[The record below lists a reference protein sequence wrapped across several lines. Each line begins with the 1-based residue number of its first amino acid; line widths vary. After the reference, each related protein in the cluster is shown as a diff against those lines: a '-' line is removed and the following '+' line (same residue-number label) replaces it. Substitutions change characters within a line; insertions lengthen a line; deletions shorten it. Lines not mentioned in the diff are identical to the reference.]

1 MPAQT
6 ETVTRLILKLADI
19 LTQIGVLLFSVILHE
34 VAHGAAA
41 ARCGDGTAREAGRL
55 TFNPIP
61 HIDPMG
67 TVILPAL
74 LAVTHSPVLFGWARP
89 VPINPW
95 RFRRPKRDL
104 AIVGAAGPLSNLAV
118 AGLSAALFRLLL
130 PWAGLDHPVTRFL
143 LIAAVVNTVLALFN
157 LIPIPPLDGSR
168 LLVGLLPP
176 RPAAAFLRLERF
188 GLGLIILLMFLGLN
202 ERVLRPAVRIVLG
215 WLLG

>member
-1 MPAQT
+1 MPKILDIPVQI
-6 ETVTRLILKLADI
+6 LILF
-19 LTQIGVLLFSVILHE
+19 FSVILHE

-41 ARCGDGTAREAGRL
+41 ERCGDGTARERGRL

-61 HIDPMG
+61 HVDPLG
-67 TVILPAL
+67 TVLLPVL
-74 LAVTHSPVLFGWARP
+74 LAVTHSPVMFGWARP

-118 AGLSAALFRLLL
+118 AGVSAALFRLAL
-130 PWAGLDHPVTRFL
+130 PFTGPDHPAGRIL
-143 LIAAVVNTVLALFN
+143 LSAAAVNTVLAVFN

-168 LLVGLLPP
+168 LLVGVLPRRLAIP
-176 RPAAAFLRLERF
+176 YLRLEKYGF
-188 GLGLIILLMFLGLN
+188 YIIFLLLFLGLN
-202 ERVLRPAVRIVLG
+202 EWVLRPVVLTVLG